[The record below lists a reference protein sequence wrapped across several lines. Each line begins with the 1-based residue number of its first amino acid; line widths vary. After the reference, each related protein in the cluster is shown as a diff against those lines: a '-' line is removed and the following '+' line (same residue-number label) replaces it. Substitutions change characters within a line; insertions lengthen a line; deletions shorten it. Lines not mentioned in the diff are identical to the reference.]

1 MYGLIGKK
9 LKMSQMFNEN
19 GHVVPVT
26 LIQAGP
32 CTVSQVK
39 TIDSDGYSSVQLAF
53 GEKSKRN
60 TNKPLK
66 GHLKKAKIDS
76 AKVLAEFQSV
86 DGFDYKLGQKFDSS
100 IFKIGDIMK
109 ISLYAD
115 KQNNPN
121 NTIIDNNYRKVRSKP
136 KGKGF
141 AGVIKRHGFSKHP
154 ATHGTKHTLRAGG
167 SIGQASSPS
176 RVFKGLKMPGRLG
189 NSYTTSENLEIV
201 NIDKERNL
209 LYVKGSIAGANN
221 AIVFILKK

>member
-100 IFKIGDIMK
+100 IFNIGEMV
-109 ISLYAD
+109 
-115 KQNNPN
+115 N
-121 NTIIDNNYRKVRSKP
+121 VRSKS

-167 SIGQASSPS
+167 SIGQASWPS

>member
-100 IFKIGDIMK
+100 IFNIGEMV
-109 ISLYAD
+109 
-115 KQNNPN
+115 N
-121 NTIIDNNYRKVRSKP
+121 VRSKS

>member
-100 IFKIGDIMK
+100 IFNIGEMV
-109 ISLYAD
+109 
-115 KQNNPN
+115 N
-121 NTIIDNNYRKVRSKP
+121 VRSKS

-167 SIGQASSPS
+167 SIGQASDPS

-189 NSYTTSENLEIV
+189 NSYTTAENLEIV

>member
-39 TIDSDGYSSVQLAF
+39 TIDSDGYNSVQLAF

-60 TNKPLK
+60 INKPLK
-66 GHLKKAKIDS
+66 GHLKKGKIDS

-86 DGFDYKLGQKFDSS
+86 DGFNYELGQKFDSS
-100 IFKIGDIMK
+100 IFNIGEMV
-109 ISLYAD
+109 
-115 KQNNPN
+115 N
-121 NTIIDNNYRKVRSKP
+121 VRSKS

-141 AGVIKRHGFSKHP
+141 AGVIKRHGFSTQP
-154 ATHGTKHTLRAGG
+154 ATHGTKHTERAGG
-167 SIGQASSPS
+167 SIGQASWPS

-189 NSYTTSENLEIV
+189 NAYTTAENLEIV

>member
-9 LKMSQMFNEN
+9 LKMSQIFNEN

-39 TIDSDGYSSVQLAF
+39 TIDSDGYNSVQLAF

-86 DGFDYKLGQKFDSS
+86 DGFDYELGQKFDSS
-100 IFKIGDIMK
+100 IFNIGEM
-109 ISLYAD
+109 IS
-115 KQNNPN
+115 
-121 NTIIDNNYRKVRSKP
+121 VRSKS

-141 AGVIKRHGFSKHP
+141 AGVIKRHGFRRQP
-154 ATHGTKHTLRAGG
+154 ATHGTKHTERAGG
-167 SIGQASSPS
+167 SIGQASWPS
-176 RVFKGLKMPGRLG
+176 RVFKGLKMAGRLG
-189 NSYTTSENLEIV
+189 GNSYNTAKNLEIV
-201 NIDKERNL
+201 NIDKEKNL

>member
-1 MYGLIGKK
+1 
-9 LKMSQMFNEN
+9 
-19 GHVVPVT
+19 
-26 LIQAGP
+26 
-32 CTVSQVK
+32 
-39 TIDSDGYSSVQLAF
+39 SDGYSSVQLAF

-86 DGFDYKLGQKFDSS
+86 DGFDYELGQKFDSS
-100 IFKIGDIMK
+100 IFNIGEMV
-109 ISLYAD
+109 
-115 KQNNPN
+115 N
-121 NTIIDNNYRKVRSKP
+121 VRSKS

-141 AGVIKRHGFSKHP
+141 AGVIKRHGFSTQP
-154 ATHGTKHTLRAGG
+154 ATHGTKHTERAGG
-167 SIGQASSPS
+167 SIGQASWPS

-189 NSYTTSENLEIV
+189 NAYTTAENLEIV

-209 LYVKGSIAGANN
+209 LYVKGAVAGANN